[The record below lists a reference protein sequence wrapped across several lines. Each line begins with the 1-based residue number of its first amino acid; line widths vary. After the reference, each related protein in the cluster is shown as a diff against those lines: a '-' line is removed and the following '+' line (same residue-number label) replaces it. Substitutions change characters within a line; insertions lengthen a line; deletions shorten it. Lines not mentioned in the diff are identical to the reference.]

1 MAEGEPSILVC
12 QGTSGLS
19 AGADE
24 VAEALRKELAKHP
37 EVQYKIKRVG
47 DRGLFK
53 DPLLDV
59 LAADGS
65 RTTYEHVSID
75 KVPVIIEQHLMGGQP
90 VKELLATKDYTQF
103 FEGQQRI
110 VLRNCGEID
119 PEDIQ
124 DYVQAGGFSALQK
137 VLKMNPEQVI
147 EEVKNSKIR
156 GRGGAGFPAGVKW
169 GFARKAKGNKKFL
182 ICNADEGDPG
192 AFMDR
197 SVLEG
202 DPFTVIEGML
212 IAGYAIGASEG
223 IVYVRA
229 EYPLAI
235 KRILKAIEQCKE
247 AGYLGKN
254 ILDSDFSFDIRIKE
268 GAGAFVCGEET
279 ALIASIEGE
288 RGMPRPRPP
297 FPANKGLW
305 GHPTIINNVETLA
318 NLPPI
323 INNGAN
329 WYKSIGCEKSTGTKV
344 FALAGCVANTGLVEV
359 PMGTTLK
366 DVIFGPGG
374 GMAKKR
380 LAFKAVQIGGPSG
393 GCLPE
398 NLLNTSIDYESI
410 TETGAIMGSGGLVVM
425 DESSCMVD
433 IARFFLNFTVKES
446 CGKCVPCRKGL
457 KKMLDILERIAKGEG
472 SLEDLEKLD
481 RLARAI
487 KDTALCGLGNTAPNP
502 ILTTLKYFRDE
513 YEAHINE
520 KKCPASVCVNLIAF
534 EVDEAICTKCGKCF
548 SACPSE
554 AVIWEKKQ
562 KAVIDKDKCIKC
574 RACINAC
581 DFMAI
586 R

>member
-1 MAEGEPSILVC
+1 MAEGKPLILVC

-19 AGADE
+19 AGAHE
-24 VAEALRKELAKHP
+24 VTEVLKKELAKHP
-37 EVQYKIKRVG
+37 EIQYKLKRVG

-59 LAADGS
+59 LSPDGS

-75 KVPVIIEQHLMGGQP
+75 QVPIIVEQHLIGGRP
-90 VKELLATKDYTQF
+90 VEELLATKDYTQF

-137 VLKMNPEQVI
+137 VLKMDPEQVI
-147 EEVKNSKIR
+147 EEVKNSGIR

-169 GFARKAKGNKKFL
+169 GFARKAEGDKKFL

-202 DPFTVIEGML
+202 DPVSIIEGMC

-235 KRILKAIEQCKE
+235 KRMLKAIDQCKE
-247 AGYLGKN
+247 AGYLGEN
-254 ILDSDFSFDIRIKE
+254 ILDSEFSFDIKIKE

-305 GHPTIINNVETLA
+305 GYPTIINNVETLA
-318 NLPPI
+318 NLSHI

-329 WYKSIGCEKSTGTKV
+329 WYKSIGTEKSTGTKV
-344 FALAGCVANTGLVEV
+344 FALAGRVANTGLVEV
-359 PMGTTLK
+359 PMGTTLR

-380 LAFKAVQIGGPSG
+380 LGFKAVQIGGPSG

-398 NLLNTSIDYESI
+398 NLLDTSIDYESI
-410 TETGAIMGSGGLVVM
+410 TETGAIMGSGGLIVM

-446 CGKCVPCRKGL
+446 CGKCVPCRSGL
-457 KKMLDILERIAKGEG
+457 KKMLDILEKIAKGDG
-472 SLEDLEKLD
+472 SQGDLEKLE
-481 RLARAI
+481 RLAGAI
-487 KDTALCGLGNTAPNP
+487 KATALCGLGNTAPNP
-502 ILTTLKYFRDE
+502 VLTTLKYFKEE

-520 KKCPASVCVNLIAF
+520 KKCPASVCVDLISF
-534 EVDEAICTKCGKCF
+534 EVDQEVCTKCGKCF

-574 RACINAC
+574 RACIDAC
-581 DFMAI
+581 EFRAI
-586 R
+586 K

>member
-1 MAEGEPSILVC
+1 MVEGEPVILIC

-19 AGADE
+19 SGADE
-24 VAEALRKELAKHP
+24 VAEALKKELEKHP
-37 EVQYKIKRVG
+37 EIPYKIKRVG

-53 DPLLDV
+53 DPLLDFI
-59 LAADGS
+59 ASDGS

-75 KVPVIIEQHLMGGQP
+75 KVPIIVEKHLVGGEP
-90 VKELLATKDYTQF
+90 VEELLATKDYIQF
-103 FEGQQRI
+103 FQGQKRI
-110 VLRNCGEID
+110 VLKNCGEID
-119 PEDIQ
+119 PEDIH
-124 DYVQAGGFSALQK
+124 DYIRVGGFSALQK
-137 VLKMNPEQVI
+137 VLKIDPEQVI
-147 EEVKNSKIR
+147 EEVKSSGIR

-169 GFARKAKGNKKFL
+169 SFAKKAEGDRKFL

-202 DPFTVIEGML
+202 DPFAVLEGML

-223 IVYVRA
+223 IVYARA

-235 KRILKAIEQCKE
+235 KRMQNAIEQCKK
-247 AGYLGKN
+247 AGYLGES
-254 ILDSDFSFDIRIKE
+254 IFHSDFSFDIKIKE

-279 ALIASIEGE
+279 ALIASIEGQ

-305 GHPTIINNVETLA
+305 DHPTIINNVETLA
-318 NLPPI
+318 NLPHI
-323 INNGAN
+323 INNGAQ
-329 WYKSIGCEKSTGTKV
+329 WYSSIGTEKSTGTKV
-344 FALAGCVANTGLVEV
+344 FALAGRVSNTGLVEV
-359 PMGTTLK
+359 PMGTSLR

-374 GMAKKR
+374 GMVKKR

-398 NLLNTSIDYESI
+398 NLLDTSIDYESI
-410 TETGAIMGSGGLVVM
+410 TETGAIMGSGGLIVM

-433 IARFFLNFTVKES
+433 IARFFLDFTVKES
-446 CGKCVPCRKGL
+446 CGKCVPCRSGL
-457 KKMLDILERIAKGEG
+457 KKMLDILEKITAGEG
-472 SLEDLEKLD
+472 SSGDLEKLK
-481 RLARAI
+481 RLAEAI
-487 KDTALCGLGNTAPNP
+487 KATALCGLGNTAPNP
-502 ILTTLKYFRDE
+502 VLTTLKYFGDE
-513 YEAHINE
+513 YEAHVNE
-520 KKCPASVCVNLIAF
+520 KRCPASVCVNLISF
-534 EVDEAICTKCGKCF
+534 VVDEEACTKCGKCF

-574 RACINAC
+574 RACIDAC
-581 DFMAI
+581 DFRAI
-586 R
+586 K

>member
-1 MAEGEPSILVC
+1 VGEPTILVC
-12 QGTSGLS
+12 QGTSGIS
-19 AGADE
+19 AGAKE
-24 VAEALRKELAKHP
+24 VAEALAKELENHP
-37 EVQYKIKRVG
+37 DLNYKIKRVG

-53 DPLLDV
+53 DPLLDII
-59 LAADGS
+59 AADGS
-65 RTTYEHVSID
+65 RVTYEHATID
-75 KVPVIIEQHLMGGQP
+75 KVPTIFEQHLMGGNP
-90 VKELLATKDYTQF
+90 VEDMLAKNNYSQF

-110 VLRNCGEID
+110 VLKNCGEID

-124 DYVQAGGFSALQK
+124 DYQGAGGFSALKQ
-137 VLKMNPEQVI
+137 VLTMDPENVI
-147 EEVKNSKIR
+147 QEVKDSGIR
-156 GRGGAGFPAGVKW
+156 GRGGAGFPAGMKW
-169 GFARKAKGNKKFL
+169 GFARKAEGEKKYL

-235 KRILKAIEQCKE
+235 KRMLKAIEQCMDV
-247 AGYLGKN
+247 GYLGEN
-254 ILDSDFSFDIRIKE
+254 ILDSGFSFDIKIKE

-288 RGMPRPRPP
+288 RGMPRSRPP

-305 GHPTIINNVETLA
+305 GYPTIINNVETLA
-318 NLPPI
+318 NLPHI
-323 INNGAN
+323 LNNGAE
-329 WYKSIGCEKSTGTKV
+329 WYKSIGTEKSTGTKV

-374 GMAKKR
+374 GMVKKR
-380 LAFKAVQIGGPSG
+380 LGFKAVQIGGPSG

-398 NLLNTSIDYESI
+398 NLLDTSIDYESI

-425 DESSCMVD
+425 DQSSCMVD

-446 CGKCVPCRKGL
+446 CGKCVPCRSGL
-457 KKMLDILERIAKGEG
+457 KKMLDILERIAQGEG
-472 SLEDLEKLD
+472 STGDLDKLERMAK
-481 RLARAI
+481 AI
-487 KDTALCGLGNTAPNP
+487 KATALCGLGNTAPNP
-502 ILTTLKYFRDE
+502 VLTTLKYFRDE

-520 KKCPASVCVNLIAF
+520 KKCPASVCVDLIAF
-534 EVDEAICTKCGKCF
+534 EVDQEICTKCGKCF
-548 SACPSE
+548 KACPAE

-562 KAVIDKDKCIKC
+562 TAKIDKEKCIKC
-574 RACINAC
+574 RACIDVC
-581 DFMAI
+581 EFQAI
-586 R
+586 K

>member
-1 MAEGEPSILVC
+1 MPPKEPLILVC

-24 VAEALRKELAKHP
+24 IVKALEKELGKYP
-37 EVQYKIKRVG
+37 ETQYKIKRVG

-59 LAADGS
+59 MMPDGS
-65 RTTYEHVSID
+65 RTTYEQITSD
-75 KVPVIIEQHLMGGQP
+75 KIPTIVEQHLIGGTP
-90 VKELLATKDYTQF
+90 VEELVAAEDYANF
-103 FEGQQRI
+103 VSGQMRI
-110 VLRNCGEID
+110 VLKNCGEID

-124 DYVQAGGFSALQK
+124 DYNQAGGFTALRK
-137 VLKMNPEQVI
+137 ALNMSPEEVI
-147 EEVKNSKIR
+147 DEVKNSGIR

-169 GFARKAKGNKKFL
+169 GFAKKANGDKKYL

-202 DPFTVIEGML
+202 DPFSVIEGML

-235 KRILKAIEQCKE
+235 TRILRAIEQCKE
-247 AGYLGKN
+247 AGYLGEH
-254 ILDSDFSFDIRIKE
+254 IQDSGFSFNIRIKE

-279 ALIASIEGE
+279 ALLASIEGE

-305 GHPTIINNVETLA
+305 GCPTIINNVETLA
-318 NLPPI
+318 NIPHI
-323 INNGAN
+323 INNGAE
-329 WYKSIGCEKSTGTKV
+329 WYKAIGTEKSTGTKV
-344 FALAGCVANTGLVEV
+344 FALAGRVKNTGLVEV
-359 PMGTTLK
+359 PMGTTLR

-380 LAFKAVQIGGPSG
+380 LSFKAVQIGGPSG

-398 NLLNTSIDYESI
+398 NLLDTSIDYESI

-446 CGKCVPCRKGL
+446 CGKCVPCRAGL
-457 KKMLDILERIAKGEG
+457 KKMLDILERIAQGEG
-472 SLEDLEKLD
+472 SSGDIEKLQ
-481 RLARAI
+481 RIAMAI

-520 KKCPASVCVNLIAF
+520 KTCPASVCLDLIKF
-534 EVDEAICTKCGKCF
+534 EVEEEACTMCGKCYKE
-548 SACPSE
+548 CPSE
-554 AVIWEKKQ
+554 AVVWEKKQ
-562 KAVIDKDKCIKC
+562 TAKIDKEKCIKC
-574 RACINAC
+574 RACIAAC
-581 DFMAI
+581 DYRAI
-586 R
+586 I

>member
-1 MAEGEPSILVC
+1 VVEPTILLC
-12 QGTSGLS
+12 QGTSGIS
-19 AGADE
+19 AGAQE
-24 VAEALRKELAKHP
+24 VAEALAKMLEKHP
-37 EVQYKIKRVG
+37 DLDYSIKRVG

-53 DPLLDV
+53 DPLLDIISQ
-59 LAADGS
+59 DGT
-65 RTTYEHVSID
+65 RTTYEHVTID
-75 KVPVIIEQHLMGGQP
+75 KVSEIVKQHLIGGNP
-90 VKELLATKDYTQF
+90 VEDLLATKDYSQF
-103 FEGQQRI
+103 FDGQQRI
-110 VLRNCGEID
+110 VLKNCGEID

-124 DYVQAGGFSALQK
+124 DYLGAGGFAALKK
-137 VLKMNPEQVI
+137 VITMNPDNVI
-147 EEVKNSKIR
+147 QEVKESGIR

-169 GFARKAKGNKKFL
+169 GFARKAEGNKKYL

-212 IAGYAIGASEG
+212 IAGYAIGASQG

-235 KRILKAIEQCKE
+235 TRLLKAIMQCKE
-247 AGYLGKN
+247 AGYLGDK
-254 ILDSDFSFDIRIKE
+254 ILDSEFSFDIKIKE

-305 GHPTIINNVETLA
+305 GYPTIINNVETLA
-318 NLPPI
+318 NLPHI
-323 INNGAN
+323 INNGAD
-329 WYKSIGCEKSTGTKV
+329 WYKSIGTEKSTGTKV
-344 FALAGCVANTGLVEV
+344 FALAGRVANTGLVEV

-380 LAFKAVQIGGPSG
+380 LGFKAVQIGGPSG

-398 NLLNTSIDYESI
+398 ELLDISIDYESI

-425 DESSCMVD
+425 DQSSCMVD

-446 CGKCVPCRKGL
+446 CGKCVPCRSGL
-457 KKMLDILERIAKGEG
+457 KKMLDILEKITRGEG
-472 SLEDLEKLD
+472 GSGDIEKLE
-481 RLARAI
+481 RMAKAI
-487 KDTALCGLGNTAPNP
+487 KATALCGLGNTAPNP
-502 ILTTLKYFRDE
+502 VLTTLKYFREE

-520 KKCPASVCVNLIAF
+520 KKCPASVCTALITF
-534 EVDEAICTKCGKCF
+534 EVDQEVCTKCGKCF
-548 SACPSE
+548 DACPAE

-562 KAVIDKDKCIKC
+562 TAKIDKEKCIKC

-581 DFMAI
+581 EFQAI
-586 R
+586 K